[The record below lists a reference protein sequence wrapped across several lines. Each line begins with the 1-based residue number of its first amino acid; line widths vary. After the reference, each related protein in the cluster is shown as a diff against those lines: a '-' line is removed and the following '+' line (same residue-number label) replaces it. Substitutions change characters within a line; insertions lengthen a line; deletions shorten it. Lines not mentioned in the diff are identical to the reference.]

1 MRYRVV
7 LESHKT
13 FEGFDASVFEGELTI
28 ADIANHLDG
37 RGVIVSLGPATV
49 CSRGALALFDS
60 TKHGVTDFPFVEA
73 DVLHVGR
80 VAERGESAKL
90 RIGRGQQKADAGL
103 DTQPTGKC
111 RRLW

>member
-7 LESHKT
+7 LEPHKT

-49 CSRGALALFDS
+49 CSRGALACFDS
-60 TKHGVTDFPFVEA
+60 TKHGVTDFAFVEA
-73 DVLHVGR
+73 YILHVVR
-80 VAERGESAKL
+80 VAEHGESASSELVGASKKPPP
-90 RIGRGQQKADAGL
+90 G
-103 DTQPTGKC
+103 
-111 RRLW
+111 